1 MRAGGFRRGVERVCH
16 LGRGRAKKFIPTEEG
31 SMFGRNRT
39 SGVVADAAGTAAEY
53 GGQLIEDEKVRQRAL
68 AAVAA
73 ALAARQRARRMTGLS
88 GLARRLATDPVLRDQ
103 LTEMVVQLQRA
114 QRRADRKRSHK
125 LRNGILV
132 LAGFGAV
139 TAAVTVPSV
148 RDAAEKLMRRGRR
161 ALSTAAGGSA
171 PTAVVDEIEV
181 EVPVTTAYN
190 QWTQFEEFP
199 QFMEGVDEVRQ
210 LDDTLLHWAAT
221 VAGKRAEWDARIVEQ
236 EPDRRISWESTDG
249 RRTRGTVTF
258 EESGPG
264 RTTIHLTMSYVAEGA
279 LERAGSA
286 AGLDERRIHGDL
298 ERFKELIEGRGV
310 ESGAWR
316 GEIHD
321 ASRAS

>member
-1 MRAGGFRRGVERVCH
+1 
-16 LGRGRAKKFIPTEEG
+16 
-31 SMFGRNRT
+31 MFGRNRT
-39 SGVVADAAGTAAEY
+39 SGVVAEAVDTATTY
-53 GGQLIEDEKVRQRAL
+53 GGQLIEDEKMRQRAL
-68 AAVAA
+68 AGITA
-73 ALAARQRARRMTGLS
+73 ALAARQRAKEQTGLT
-88 GLARRLATDPVLRDQ
+88 GLARRLATDPVLRSQ
-103 LTEMVVQLQRA
+103 LNEMVAQLRRA
-114 QRRADRKRSHK
+114 QRRAERKQSHK
-125 LRNGILV
+125 LRNAFLV

-139 TAAVTVPSV
+139 TAAASVPAV
-148 RDAAEKLMRRGRR
+148 RETAQRLLRR
-161 ALSTAAGGSA
+161 ARRAVGDVAGGSA

-181 EVPVTTAYN
+181 DVPVTTAYN

-221 VAGKRAEWDARIVEQ
+221 VAGKHAEWDARIVEQ

-258 EESGPG
+258 EEVAPE
-264 RTTIHLTMSYVAEGA
+264 RTRIHLTMSYVAEGP

-298 ERFKELIEGRGV
+298 ERFKELVEGRGE

-316 GEIHD
+316 GEIHEG
-321 ASRAS
+321 SRTT

>member
-1 MRAGGFRRGVERVCH
+1 
-16 LGRGRAKKFIPTEEG
+16 
-31 SMFGRNRT
+31 MFGRNRT
-39 SGVVADAAGTAAEY
+39 SGVVAEAVGTAATY

-68 AAVAA
+68 AGITA
-73 ALAARQRARRMTGLS
+73 ALAARQRAGQQTGLT
-88 GLARRLATDPVLRDQ
+88 GLARRLASDPVLRTH
-103 LTEMVVQLQRA
+103 LNEMVVQFRRA
-114 QRRADRKRSHK
+114 QRRAERKQSHK
-125 LRNGILV
+125 LRNTFFV

-139 TAAVTVPSV
+139 TAAASVPAV
-148 RDAAEKLMRRGRR
+148 RESAQKLFRRGRD
-161 ALSTAAGGSA
+161 AVGAAAGGSA

-181 EVPVTTAYN
+181 DVPVTTAYN

-221 VAGKRAEWDARIVEQ
+221 VAGKHAEWDARIVEQ

-258 EESGPG
+258 EESAPG
-264 RTTIHLTMSYVAEGA
+264 RTRIHLTMSYVAEGP

-298 ERFKELIEGRGV
+298 ERFKELIEGRGT

-316 GEIHD
+316 GEVHEG
-321 ASRAS
+321 SRTT